1 MLIIGITGK
10 KGSGKDTLADF
21 LSLERKYRATEKI
34 SLAFDLKRVAQ
45 SLWDLDFLQCHDPVR
60 KEEVDPRWGL
70 SPREIMQRFGTEV
83 ARSIHPDTWVR
94 RTIATMIDHY
104 SFRDPFAHVRPD
116 VFLIPDVRFL
126 NEVSV
131 LREFAENSR
140 REGKRVTTVI
150 VRIERPSLIST
161 DLHSSEQEM
170 DKIEPDFTVLNDGS
184 PGELHGKAKQLWTE
198 IASRYD
204 QVLSGPGEA
213 DRDGTRVL

>member
-10 KGSGKDTLADF
+10 KGSGKDTLADVIC
-21 LSLERKYRATEKI
+21 SERKYLATEKI

-60 KEEVDPRWGL
+60 KEEIDPRWGL

-94 RTIATMIDHY
+94 RTIATMVEHY

-126 NEVSV
+126 NEVAA

-140 REGKRVTTVI
+140 SEGKKVTTVI

-161 DLHSSEQEM
+161 DPHISEQEM
-170 DKIEPDFTVLNDGS
+170 DNIEPEFTIINDGS
-184 PGELHGKAKQLWTE
+184 RGELHAKARQLWSE
-198 IASRYD
+198 IANRHDQMLSR
-204 QVLSGPGEA
+204 PG
-213 DRDGTRVL
+213 

>member
-10 KGSGKDTLADF
+10 KGSGKDTLADMMIT
-21 LSLERKYRATEKI
+21 ERKCRATEKI

-45 SLWDLDFLQCHDPVR
+45 TLWDLDFFQCNDPVR
-60 KEEVDPRWGL
+60 KEEIDPRWGL
-70 SPREIMQRFGTEV
+70 SPREILQRLGTEV

-94 RTIATMIDHY
+94 RTIATMVEHY

-126 NEVSV
+126 NEVAA

-140 REGKRVTTVI
+140 REGKRVTTII
-150 VRIERPSLIST
+150 VRIVRPSLIST

-170 DKIEPDFTVLNDGS
+170 DKIEPDFTIVNEGS
-184 PGELHGKAKQLWTE
+184 PGELHEKAKQLWTE
-198 IASRYD
+198 IASRHD
-204 QVLSGPGEA
+204 QVLS
-213 DRDGTRVL
+213 